1 MTFKRFQLVHMALT
15 ACTLAQADQFKAVS
29 TAEKDAFYSRPGR
42 SVTVQVDPEK
52 KTHQIHQNFLGINLS
67 HFNTTDA
74 IWEVYRLGEKL
85 KSAGVGALRYPGG
98 EETSFFH
105 WRHPGVNGYEDLW
118 DDPSTHGTSP
128 GRGKFQSTWVA
139 PEKWDCNETFMDFDE
154 FMAACQELG
163 AEPIV
168 GLNLS
173 SGRKHDRRAE
183 GLEEALDWM
192 RYSRDKGYEITYW
205 FLDNE
210 PWNRE
215 ANYEFS
221 GEEYAED
228 CLYFGRAIKAEFPD
242 VKLIANPSPSSNLD
256 KNWLRRFI
264 DTAGEVVDYIDMHFY
279 WAWGISNFDHW
290 QEETPLTTDDK
301 WRQPRSHRTYGEDIE
316 LIREACAEAGHPDMG
331 VMVLEWNI
339 APSRESEIFS
349 QALIA
354 VIQAELLMEFAAS
367 GVELTCLWPLLW
379 QTSRD
384 VWPEQDNFPSIVTAA
399 PPFAPTLSS
408 EMFRLFSTAQ
418 GKTVLNSDSSEED
431 SVTLVVEGEEEACIY
446 LINKSDLRRRVR
458 VAWPELGG
466 KAANGRQIGTKYQVV
481 IDVPVESDEEGLQF
495 FAEPNSFTTIRIKK

>member
-1 MTFKRFQLVHMALT
+1 MSLNKPKLILLALT
-15 ACTLAQADQFKAVS
+15 ACSLANANEFEAVAA
-29 TAEKDAFYSRPGR
+29 AEKDAFYSRPER
-42 SVTVQVDPEK
+42 SVTVRVDPAVEQ
-52 KTHQIHQNFLGINLS
+52 HRIHPNFLGINLS

-74 IWEVYRLGEKL
+74 IWKEFHLEEKL
-85 KSAGVGALRYPGG
+85 ESAGIGALRYPGG

-105 WRHPGVNGYEDLW
+105 WRHPGVNGYEDIW

-128 GRGKFQSTWVA
+128 GRGKFQTTWVA
-139 PEKWDCNETFMDFDE
+139 PEEWACNENFMDFDE
-154 FMAACQELG
+154 FMATCKNIG
-163 AEPIV
+163 AEPVV

-173 SGRKHDRRAE
+173 SGRKHDRREE
-183 GLEEALDWM
+183 GLKEALDWM
-192 RYSRDKGYEITYW
+192 RYSKEQGYEITYW

-242 VKLIANPSPSSNLD
+242 VKLIANPSPSSNLE
-256 KNWLRRFI
+256 KNWLRRFV
-264 DTAGEVVDYIDMHFY
+264 DTAGEVVDYIDIHFY

-301 WRQPRSHRTYGEDIE
+301 WRNPRSHRTYGEDIA
-316 LIREACAEAGHPDMG
+316 LIRQACAEAGHPDIG

-349 QALIA
+349 QSLIA
-354 VIQAELLMEFAAS
+354 VIQAELLMEFAAN
-367 GVELTCLWPLLW
+367 GVEMTGLWPLLW

-399 PPFAPTLSS
+399 PPFASTLSS
-408 EMFRLFSTAQ
+408 EMFRLISPVQ
-418 GKTVLNSDSSEED
+418 GKTVLGSATTGEGT
-431 SVTLVVEGEEEACIY
+431 VTLAVAGEQEAWLY
-446 LINKSDLRRRVR
+446 MINKNDLRRKVR
-458 VAWPELGG
+458 VAWPDL
-466 KAANGRQIGTKYQVV
+466 KWNSAHGRQISTKLQVAF
-481 IDVPVESDEEGLQF
+481 DMPVKLDDAGFEF
-495 FAEPNSFTTIRIKK
+495 YAEPNSFTAIRIK